1 MKIEKPVL
9 PTSPQRGGSRG
20 RERERKQLEGAE
32 GEKDIQQQAAA
43 AAAAAGEEKS

>member
-20 RERERKQLEGAE
+20 RERERKELE

-43 AAAAAGEEKS
+43 AAGEEKS